1 MAKSFD
7 IHGMFRLSLENC
19 PSRIDDFFCAE
30 LDYFLSEKTLSPDMV
45 MTFEKGISPSKKS
58 VQLLTDMFYDTGRVY
73 IKKNSS
79 FLELDIRNWLDS
91 PINVRVDPAFPVW
104 WVWYAFERTMRVFIG
119 KKGYS
124 AVHAAAMAQHG
135 NVHISCSMSGGG
147 KTYYALEG
155 MQSGMEFLGDDIVF
169 LDSNSH
175 CFCYP
180 RRINVKHHHPMYQ
193 QAVAAHRR
201 KYSIRRWLKNPQSYR
216 TVGGESISI
225 QAAIR
230 RGIRGFLV
238 AREEVRFCR
247 LPYNDIVP
255 TSNLLASGPIETMT
269 LLLGGVDLE
278 LTNDWA
284 RGRIVDFLWKGNIYE
299 TLNHIS
305 PYIEALS
312 CYGDNWCNAFFERT
326 LDALKL
332 QRRIIEQVSSTVAV
346 TVEYRQSVK

>member
-1 MAKSFD
+1 MLPPQDKRETPSPYVSTSCGGAQEEVLDSSMAEKS
-7 IHGMFRLSLENC
+7 
-19 PSRIDDFFCAE
+19 AE
-30 LDYFLSEKTLSPDMV
+30 L
-45 MTFEKGISPSKKS
+45 
-58 VQLLTDMFYDTGRVY
+58 
-73 IKKNSS
+73 
-79 FLELDIRNWLDS
+79 
-91 PINVRVDPAFPVW
+91 
-104 WVWYAFERTMRVFIG
+104 
-119 KKGYS
+119 
-124 AVHAAAMAQHG
+124 
-135 NVHISCSMSGGG
+135 
-147 KTYYALEG
+147 
-155 MQSGMEFLGDDIVF
+155 
-169 LDSNSH
+169 SNS
-175 CFCYP
+175 
-180 RRINVKHHHPMYQ
+180 R
-193 QAVAAHRR
+193 
-201 KYSIRRWLKNPQSYR
+201 
-216 TVGGESISI
+216 GESISI

-238 AREEVRFCR
+238 AREEGRFCR

-269 LLLGGVDLE
+269 LLLGGVDQE

-346 TVEYRQSVK
+346 TVEYRQFVK